1 MEEQRANEKAPSDVN
16 DMHDMQQER
25 GSAGARRE
33 DRRVFAWGIVAAVV
47 ALLAAGAYF
56 HVLQKRFE
64 VPVELPA
71 TPTAPLPPGEQ
82 APGAPRS
89 R

>member
-1 MEEQRANEKAPSDVN
+1 MKEEQRPRGA
-16 DMHDMQQER
+16 ER
-25 GSAGARRE
+25 E
-33 DRRVFAWGIVAAVV
+33 ERRVFAWGIVAAVI
-47 ALLAAGAYF
+47 ALLGALAYF

-71 TPTAPLPPGEQ
+71 TPTAPSAPGEP
-82 APGAPRS
+82 APGTPRG

>member
-1 MEEQRANEKAPSDVN
+1 MKEEQRPE
-16 DMHDMQQER
+16 
-25 GSAGARRE
+25 SAERE
-33 DRRVFAWGIVAAVV
+33 DRRVFAWGIVAAVIV
-47 ALLAAGAYF
+47 LLGALAYF

-71 TPTAPLPPGEQ
+71 TPTAPTAPGES
-82 APGAPRS
+82 APGAPRG

>member
-1 MEEQRANEKAPSDVN
+1 MKQEPDAPD
-16 DMHDMQQER
+16 
-25 GSAGARRE
+25 ARRE
-33 DRRVFAWGIVAAVV
+33 DRRVFAWGIVAAVM
-47 ALLAAGAYF
+47 ALLGALAYF

-71 TPTAPLPPGEQ
+71 TPTAPTPPGEP
-82 APGAPRS
+82 APGAPR

>member
-1 MEEQRANEKAPSDVN
+1 MKEEQRPETAS
-16 DMHDMQQER
+16 
-25 GSAGARRE
+25 RE

-47 ALLAAGAYF
+47 ALLGALAYF

-71 TPTAPLPPGEQ
+71 TPTAPTAPGES
-82 APGAPRS
+82 APGAPRG

>member
-1 MEEQRANEKAPSDVN
+1 MNAEQRPE
-16 DMHDMQQER
+16 
-25 GSAGARRE
+25 SAERE
-33 DRRVFAWGIVAAVV
+33 DRRVFAWGIVTVV
-47 ALLAAGAYF
+47 IALLGALTYF

-71 TPTAPLPPGEQ
+71 TPTAPTAPGES